1 MLNFLLIG
9 FSIGVDSFLHIEVIR
24 LARITGNEGDGVLV
38 VSNPCHL

>member
-24 LARITGNEGDGVLV
+24 LARITGNERDGVLV